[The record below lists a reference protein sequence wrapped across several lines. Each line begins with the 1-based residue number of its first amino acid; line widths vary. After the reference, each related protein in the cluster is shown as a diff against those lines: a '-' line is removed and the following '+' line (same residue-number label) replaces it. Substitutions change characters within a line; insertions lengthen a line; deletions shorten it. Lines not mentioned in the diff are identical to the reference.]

1 MNLSKNRTFFTI
13 AIAVILL
20 LAATVAIFWARGFKP
35 DFRNGKIDRTGL
47 IVATS
52 IPTGAQ
58 VYLNDRLTSATDT
71 NIAYLDPGSYK
82 VKIQKD
88 GYTTWEKQIDIKADL
103 ATEIKALLFPTA
115 PQITPLTTTGAAGP
129 VLSPDSSKIVYGVSG
144 ARGGA
149 YLLPMGLG
157 IFPFRQDARLLIKNT
172 AGLDFSLAKFT
183 WDPDSKQVIATF
195 IDQNGQTTANLT
207 LDSDKTDQTAT
218 DVSASLNSLIS
229 AWQDQLMTRA
239 QTQAAAFP
247 QNIKDATAEAQAV
260 NSSQLAVDSKNPIP
274 SPSVNREPASPAGGP
289 LTVNQ
294 LNYYPTGLMLSPDE
308 EKVLYIDKKGS
319 PHGEAGKYKIY
330 DLKNKKEYP
339 LPDFADLANIS
350 WFPDSNHLIVA
361 QNPPAGGLISII
373 ETDGTNKMGVYSG
386 KFENGFVFA
395 HPSGNKII
403 ILTPL
408 TQQEDTPPNLYGINL
423 K

>member
-1 MNLSKNRTFFTI
+1 MNLSKNRTIFTVI
-13 AIAVILL
+13 IAVLILL
-20 LAATVAIFWARGFKP
+20 VATAAIFWARGFKP

-52 IPTGAQ
+52 VPTGAQ

-129 VLSPDSSKIVYGVSG
+129 ILSPDSSKIIYGVAG
-144 ARGGA
+144 PRGGA
-149 YLLPMGLG
+149 YLLPMANG
-157 IFPFRQDARLLIKNT
+157 IFPFRQDARLLSKNT
-172 AGLDFSLAKFT
+172 AGLDFSTAKFT

-195 IDQNGQTTANLT
+195 IDQNGQATANLT

-218 DVSASLNSLIS
+218 DVTASLNSLIS
-229 AWQDQLMTRA
+229 SWQDTLSTRA
-239 QTQAAAFP
+239 QTQDVTIP
-247 QNIKDATAEAQAV
+247 QSVKDATAAAAE
-260 NSSQLAVDSKNPIP
+260 P
-274 SPSVNREPASPAGGP
+274 SPSPSPN
-289 LTVNQ
+289 LTIQQFNN
-294 LNYYPTGLMLSPDE
+294 LTINYFPTGLKLSPDE
-308 EKVLYIDKKGS
+308 EKVLYVDRK
-319 PHGEAGKYKIY
+319 GKYKVY
-330 DLKNKKEYP
+330 DLKNKKAST
-339 LPDFADLANIS
+339 LPDLTDLANIS
-350 WFPDSNHLIVA
+350 WFPDSAHLVIA
-361 QNPPAGGLISII
+361 QNPPTGGLISII
-373 ETDGTNKMGVYSG
+373 ETDGTNKMVVFSG
-386 KFENGFVFA
+386 KFEDGFVFA
-395 HPSGNKII
+395 HPSGNRII

-408 TQQEDTPPNLYGINL
+408 TQQEGTPPNLYGINL